1 MDHEEKRIYM
11 IKYLLDEAGYQN
23 RIPSD
28 EAGQRQLLRGLMN
41 VRPAGEIGADF
52 LAVQDEYLGEALSSR
67 GIVDVNAIQPLQG
80 RLCVWRGD
88 ITLLN
93 ADAIVNA
100 ANSGMTGCYAPN
112 HNCIDNCI
120 HTYAGVQLR
129 MKCGEIMRAQG
140 HPEPT
145 GRAKLTPA
153 YNLPSKYVIHTVGTI
168 CERGIVTPDNVR
180 ELESCYRACMDIA
193 DAHGVKSI
201 AFCCISTGVFGFPQ
215 RRGAEVAVR
224 TVRACLAAGSG
235 VEKVIFNVF
244 KPEDEAYYRAL
255 LR

>member
-1 MDHEEKRIYM
+1 MTQDDRRVYM
-11 IKYLLDEAGYQN
+11 IRYLLDEAGYAN
-23 RIPSD
+23 EIPDDAAS
-28 EAGQRQLLRGLMN
+28 QRQLLRGLMN
-41 VRPAGEIGADF
+41 VRPPKPIGEDF
-52 LAVQDEYLGEALSSR
+52 LRVQDEYLRQIAAEKGV
-67 GIVDVNAIQPLQG
+67 VDVNGLEPVRG

-88 ITLLN
+88 ITRLN

-112 HNCIDNCI
+112 HSCIDNCI

-129 MKCGEIMRAQG
+129 LECGAIMDAQG
-140 HPEPT
+140 VPEPT
-145 GRAKLTPA
+145 GQAKLTLA

-168 CERGIVTPDNVR
+168 CERGIVTPKNVR

-193 DAHGVKSI
+193 DQNGVKSI

-224 TVRACLAAGSG
+224 TVEACLDAGSG
-235 VEKVIFNVF
+235 VERVIFNVF
-244 KPEDEAYYRAL
+244 KPEDEAYYMEL